1 MLKKLLMGL
10 VFILV
15 VSFLGLTIY
24 IGLATAYGRVWGQSP
39 PTGRRMES
47 PLLQSH
53 IINLP

>member
-24 IGLATAYGRVWGQSP
+24 IGLATAYSGVWGQSL
-39 PTGRRMES
+39 PTGRRMEP